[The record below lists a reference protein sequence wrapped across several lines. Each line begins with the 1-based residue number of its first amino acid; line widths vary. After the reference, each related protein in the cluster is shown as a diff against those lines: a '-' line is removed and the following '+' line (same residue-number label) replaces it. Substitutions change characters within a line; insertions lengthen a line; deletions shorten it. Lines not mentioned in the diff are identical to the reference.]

1 MTKKLN
7 EQLTQDLLL
16 IDPYYSQKKQSRI
29 FNVSINKMMKFRKDA
44 GLECKA
50 KGRPI
55 VQTKYKGEEEYPIE
69 VKEAVERIPI
79 LMEQIE
85 QERIKK
91 RDELKRIKLE
101 KKKEKEQNGNKE

>member
-7 EQLTQDLLL
+7 EQLVQDLLL

-29 FNVSINKMMKFRKDA
+29 FKVSINKMMKFRKDV

-55 VQTKYKGEEEYPIE
+55 VQTKYKGEEYPIE